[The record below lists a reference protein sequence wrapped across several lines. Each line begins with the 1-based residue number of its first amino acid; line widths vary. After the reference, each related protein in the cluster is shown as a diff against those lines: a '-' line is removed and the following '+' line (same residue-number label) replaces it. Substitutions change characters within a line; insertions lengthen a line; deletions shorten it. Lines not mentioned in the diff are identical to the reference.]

1 MGSYLRVNSIIYKEN
16 FKINLPFP
24 WLPVYNEVATLNF
37 LTICSFSTTQKIG
50 YLMSVAASDFFWLK
64 FLEELG
70 E

>member
-50 YLMSVAASDFFWLK
+50 YLMSAAAFRDSRARVISFD
-64 FLEELG
+64 
-70 E
+70 